1 MVLINSIGFFSPSRQ
16 AAAAARGGVHSAF
29 SPTFGAVRGGGG
41 MPHIGEPGA
50 KLRRLCAL
58 FRELFDVGEL

>member
-1 MVLINSIGFFSPSRQ
+1 MVLINSIGVFSPSRQ
-16 AAAAARGGVHSAF
+16 AAAAAAR
-29 SPTFGAVRGGGG
+29 GGG